1 MNNNLV
7 EIAKVI
13 VANGVED
20 WCLSPTQ
27 LFVTMKNDDIQ
38 DRTFG
43 ELNKKNLIAD
53 AQLEIRNGQHELVI
67 EGHKTALDIL
77 SDEID
82 RQWGG

>member
-1 MNNNLV
+1 MDKTLV

-43 ELNKKNLIAD
+43 ELNEKNLIAD
-53 AQLEIRNGQHELVI
+53 VQLDLRNGRNELVFG
-67 EGHKTALDIL
+67 GHKVALGL
-77 SDEID
+77 LADEID
-82 RQWGG
+82 RQWEG